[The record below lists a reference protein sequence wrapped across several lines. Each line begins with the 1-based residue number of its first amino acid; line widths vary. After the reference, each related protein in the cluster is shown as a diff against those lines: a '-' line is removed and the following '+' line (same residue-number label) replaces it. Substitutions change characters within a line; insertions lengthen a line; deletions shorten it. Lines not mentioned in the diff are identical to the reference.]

1 MEPLFMIEQIK
12 RAGAFSMDSDH
23 YHDSY
28 EIYYL
33 LAGERNYYI
42 NNLVYALRSGDLIFI
57 NRNELHRTV
66 AKGTS
71 RHERILIN
79 FRHDFVNR
87 LMEQL
92 QLELPFSVDNACC
105 CALMR
110 MNRDDRE
117 PSLRH
122 AGGTEGGAGAAH
134 PLYADP
140 AVAAAHRDEPDP
152 GAGSGQHRSG
162 EQ

>member
-1 MEPLFMIEQIK
+1 MEPPFMIEQIK
-12 RAGAFSMDSDH
+12 RAGTFSMDSDH

-79 FRHDFVNR
+79 FRHDFLNR

-92 QLELPFSVDNACC
+92 PLELPFLSGQC
-105 CALMR
+105 LLLRRMR
-110 MNRDDRE
+110 MNGDDRE

-140 AVAAAHRDEPDP
+140 AGAVAHRDEPDT
-152 GAGSGQHRSG
+152 GKGSGQHRSG